1 MGVSG
6 CYRVLSF
13 HFNGTQESSPHSSK
27 QPHIFLKFAPF
38 FPPRLVSYGEGEGRK
53 CPINHPS
60 VLTQLRG
67 RKCREQSP
75 YLFHFEYNKSYQDP
89 LKGSPSDSSIN
100 SSRPL
105 ELFPGTRPKGGCQK
119 PGRNSPCPCRGQP
132 LPGLA
137 LGSGCN
143 QLQSKGLHVHG
154 MVVTLCR
161 TKGILIPSPV
171 FKEFTI

>member
-1 MGVSG
+1 MFSMGVSG

-13 HFNGTQESSPHSSK
+13 HFNGTQESSPPSSK

-38 FPPRLVSYGEGEGRK
+38 FFFSGLVSYGEGEGRK

-67 RKCREQSP
+67 RKCQEQSP

-105 ELFPGTRPKGGCQK
+105 ELFPGTRPTGGRHVWDADCLCCLPLQWAASPWAG
-119 PGRNSPCPCRGQP
+119 PGKWM
-132 LPGLA
+132 
-137 LGSGCN
+137 
-143 QLQSKGLHVHG
+143 QSAA
-154 MVVTLCR
+154 
-161 TKGILIPSPV
+161 I
-171 FKEFTI
+171 